1 MSEVIHDAQQEFW
14 RPPAHVEGAGGV
26 AASVAAPAMA
36 ETCSHC
42 GTEFLVGSRFCHACG
57 GRRAQLA
64 IPGTGQGVHAV
75 SSGVLS
81 DGMTWLR
88 GAAQDFSFLRV
99 SPPTW
104 LRYLHF
110 HEIKRWVGLPTA
122 SLVAFML
129 GLGCI
134 AGAVCVSFIYKAQ
147 TFADWQAIQFWR
159 IEWLLGSTACFV
171 VAILLKRSTDS

>member
-14 RPPAHVEGAGGV
+14 RPPAPVEGAGGI
-26 AASVAAPAMA
+26 AASVATPTMA

-42 GTEFLVGSRFCHACG
+42 GKEFLVGSRFCHACG
-57 GRRAQLA
+57 ARRAQLA
-64 IPGTGQGVHAV
+64 ISGTGN
-75 SSGVLS
+75 GVLPLS
-81 DGMTWLR
+81 SRLLAETVTSLR
-88 GAAQDFSFLRV
+88 GAAQDFSWPKV
-99 SPPTW
+99 SAPTW

-122 SLVAFML
+122 SLVAFMI
-129 GLGCI
+129 GIGCV

-159 IEWLLGSTACFV
+159 IEWLLGATASFV
-171 VAILLKRSTDS
+171 VAILLKRSTDR

>member
-14 RPPAHVEGAGGV
+14 RPPAPVEGVA
-26 AASVAAPAMA
+26 AASVAAPTMA

-64 IPGTGQGVHAV
+64 IAGTGRVW
-75 SSGVLS
+75 S

-88 GAAQDFSFLRV
+88 GAAQDFSFPKV
-99 SPPTW
+99 CAPPW

-122 SLVAFML
+122 SLVAFMI

-134 AGAVCVSFIYKAQ
+134 AGAICVSFIYKAQ

-159 IEWLLGSTACFV
+159 IEWLLGATAAFV
-171 VAILLKRSTDS
+171 VGILLKRSTHR